1 MPSRAHAA
9 QLGLR
14 GFGGVDL
21 PDAAERAAA
30 LRWAS
35 ILRRMSRTLGSVVC
49 SEASAHSD
57 STAATLRRISRSL
70 GSVVRS
76 AASARSESAAALR
89 SAATLRSISRTL
101 GSVVRSAASAHALAK
116 RRYLERVSMSMMG
129 TSHFLLSLDLR
140 SFARMAR
147 NRGSSR
153 HALLRQV
160 NQEAT

>member
-9 QLGLR
+9 RLGLR

-21 PDAAERAAA
+21 PDAAERATA

-35 ILRRMSRTLGSVVC
+35 ILRRISRTLGSVVC
-49 SEASAHSD
+49 
-57 STAATLRRISRSL
+57 
-70 GSVVRS
+70 
-76 AASARSESAAALR
+76 
-89 SAATLRSISRTL
+89 
-101 GSVVRSAASAHALAK
+101 SAASAHALAK

-129 TSHFLLSLDLR
+129 TLHFLLALDLR